1 MRQGGP
7 DERASCSWCG
17 TSSWTCAFCGAARL
31 RAVGVGAER
40 TAEEIGRAFPGVP
53 VLSSHAGHVL
63 SEIPHR
69 PSLVVATPGAEPDC
83 DPGYA
88 AVLLLDARSM
98 LERPTLDASVSALQR
113 WMAAARLAA
122 PGAPVVITAENSL
135 AAVQA
140 LVRWD
145 PVWLASREITER
157 ATAGLPPS
165 TRIAS
170 LTGDLASVRDVAAS
184 LQVPHRLLGPVP
196 EGDEQ
201 RGLVVVPRD
210 QGARLAHELRGITS
224 ARSSR
229 SGASIVRVV
238 MDPASL

>member
-1 MRQGGP
+1 
-7 DERASCSWCG
+7 
-17 TSSWTCAFCGAARL
+17 AA
-31 RAVGVGAER
+31 
-40 TAEEIGRAFPGVP
+40 T
-53 VLSSHAGHVL
+53 
-63 SEIPHR
+63 
-69 PSLVVATPGAEPDC
+69 
-83 DPGYA
+83 
-88 AVLLLDARSM
+88 
-98 LERPTLDASVSALQR
+98 
-113 WMAAARLAA
+113 
-122 PGAPVVITAENSL
+122 SL

-145 PVWLASREITER
+145 PVWPPSREITER

-165 TRIAS
+165 TRIAA
-170 LTGDLASVRDVAAS
+170 LTGDLASVREAAAS
-184 LQVPHRLLGPVP
+184 LQLPHRLLGPVP

-210 QGARLAHELRGITS
+210 QGARLAHELRSITS